1 VSALL
6 LVLVEPKK
14 EEERKNSKSLSQ
26 RSVTSGTRI
35 HARARRGVTR
45 RAHTHRH
52 HHPHHRRA
60 RDDAMRVRYNNS
72 HGERAER
79 KRERRQSKNGNDYWI
94 WTHNP
99 LPSLSL
105 VFSRIFPSRTK
116 SKKQIFLI
124 PRLSITQKA
133 LGRRSLAPV
142 AVVRLLLGGEDSR
155 TRGERARFRVHGKGR
170 HILTLARVRKVTR
183 DCVPL
188 LEYYIFPFFLC
199 DVCVSSTSS
208 GREEGQKLNAEQL
221 NKKSVVEKFLISVW
235 AMRAD
240 SHIPLLLTPIFSLPQ
255 KEK

>member
-1 VSALL
+1 MDAQSS
-6 LVLVEPKK
+6 PF
-14 EEERKNSKSLSQ
+14 SLS
-26 RSVTSGTRI
+26 RFLSDLSFPHKIKKTNFP
-35 HARARRGVTR
+35 
-45 RAHTHRH
+45 
-52 HHPHHRRA
+52 HP
-60 RDDAMRVRYNNS
+60 
-72 HGERAER
+72 
-79 KRERRQSKNGNDYWI
+79 
-94 WTHNP
+94 
-99 LPSLSL
+99 
-105 VFSRIFPSRTK
+105 
-116 SKKQIFLI
+116 

-142 AVVRLLLGGEDSR
+142 AVVVRLLLGGEDSR

>member
-1 VSALL
+1 MMRCVYDTII
-6 LVLVEPKK
+6 
-14 EEERKNSKSLSQ
+14 
-26 RSVTSGTRI
+26 VT
-35 HARARRGVTR
+35 
-45 RAHTHRH
+45 
-52 HHPHHRRA
+52 
-60 RDDAMRVRYNNS
+60 
-72 HGERAER
+72 E
-79 KRERRQSKNGNDYWI
+79 RERREREREGNPKMEMIIGYGRTI
-94 WTHNP
+94 

-208 GREEGQKLNAEQL
+208 GREEGQKLNAEQ
-221 NKKSVVEKFLISVW
+221 KSVSPWLRNF
-235 AMRAD
+235 
-240 SHIPLLLTPIFSLPQ
+240 
-255 KEK
+255 

>member
-1 VSALL
+1 MSALL

-52 HHPHHRRA
+52 HHHPHHRRA

-72 HGERAER
+72 HGERER
-79 KRERRQSKNGNDYWI
+79 REREREGNPKMEMIIGYGRTI
-94 WTHNP
+94 
-99 LPSLSL
+99 LSLLLSLS
-105 VFSRIFPSRTK
+105 FSLSDLSFPHK
-116 SKKQIFLI
+116 IKKTNFPHP

-142 AVVRLLLGGEDSR
+142 AVVVRLLLGGEDSR

-170 HILTLARVRKVTR
+170 HILTLS
-183 DCVPL
+183 
-188 LEYYIFPFFLC
+188 E
-199 DVCVSSTSS
+199 S
-208 GREEGQKLNAEQL
+208 
-221 NKKSVVEKFLISVW
+221 
-235 AMRAD
+235 
-240 SHIPLLLTPIFSLPQ
+240 
-255 KEK
+255 